1 MWNIW
6 NSEAFLEKHC
16 WDLHINTSQ
25 YYQVTVPSLVWFKW
39 IQLDHF
45 LTMDKAKP
53 TNVRTV
59 YFIQSHT
66 FLMKARTV
74 IWGCTPEPTY
84 SKVKSWLTFESLFQ
98 ELPSAFLEWANRKG
112 KATPWLQY
120 STAAFRIEDHFQ
132 GICSSLR
139 EPLWDT
145 LISYGVMRCKSTRYY
160 SDPQMNLATRTRN
173 PDSSGQRGRQVLNP
187 LRSNCYLLP
196 HK

>member
-1 MWNIW
+1 MNTIRSFPHHGQSQTHKCKNCVFYSVSHFSDEGL
-6 NSEAFLEKHC
+6 NSYLRLHSWTNLLE
-16 WDLHINTSQ
+16 
-25 YYQVTVPSLVWFKW
+25 
-39 IQLDHF
+39 
-45 LTMDKAKP
+45 
-53 TNVRTV
+53 
-59 YFIQSHT
+59 
-66 FLMKARTV
+66 
-74 IWGCTPEPTY
+74 
-84 SKVKSWLTFESLFQ
+84 SKILANFESLFQ

-160 SDPQMNLATRTRN
+160 SDPQMNFAIRTRN